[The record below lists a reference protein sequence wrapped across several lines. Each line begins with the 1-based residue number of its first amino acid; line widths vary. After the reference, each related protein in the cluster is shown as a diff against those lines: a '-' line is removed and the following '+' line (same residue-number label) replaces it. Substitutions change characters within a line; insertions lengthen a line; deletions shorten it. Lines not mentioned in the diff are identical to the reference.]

1 MGEHAQ
7 EQEQHEGDKWKEYN
21 LLNFD
26 GGGIRRYWKLVAA
39 RKLMK
44 RMKHAQA
51 EFRNSAPG
59 YTTGQDQDE
68 EDEEEE
74 WIEHNLL
81 TLDSSGPRDFG
92 SSTMSTS
99 INQVA
104 ETALTRTRAALVQY
118 THPGPR
124 LQYEPRISGQLG
136 HVEVSCL
143 ADRGAGRNI
152 ISRANEREVYDLEFY
167 VMPNCVQDI
176 ILGSPFLR
184 LTQTFERFAHR
195 IHRRLRQCLPNR
207 MQYMGSAER
216 VLGTLNGSL
225 VDALPD
231 TGSDVMLISEA
242 YARQRGFS
250 VDRNPIY
257 HVPLQL
263 GDGSFDRTSG
273 IVKDATW
280 AYGVAEDEVS
290 LCDFYVLENLSC
302 DVLLS
307 YDFLD
312 STEAFTR
319 QSSWFQ
325 YDQDDVE
332 ADDRWTLNTI
342 TKVPEFMQR
351 LRQRLSSK
359 SIDAPRVNAARTPQ
373 EVLQDWER
381 EKRRLLRA
389 FEMNEAQVMQLPLEQ
404 QDTARAAYAAIL
416 QPAYDKHMQSR
427 PGS

>member
-1 MGEHAQ
+1 MSDFTKQLAVQQQDVVTIVFGT
-7 EQEQHEGDKWKEYN
+7 
-21 LLNFD
+21 LP
-26 GGGIRRYWKLVAA
+26 LVLAC
-39 RKLMK
+39 
-44 RMKHAQA
+44 
-51 EFRNSAPG
+51 F
-59 YTTGQDQDE
+59 TTD
-68 EDEEEE
+68 
-74 WIEHNLL
+74 
-81 TLDSSGPRDFG
+81 
-92 SSTMSTS
+92 
-99 INQVA
+99 
-104 ETALTRTRAALVQY
+104 TRA
-118 THPGPR
+118 GPIS
-124 LQYEPRISGQLG
+124 QYEPRISGRLG

-152 ISRANEREVYDLEFY
+152 ISHEYAKLLGRPTKHNTHSARAKVILDNGKPAKTIGLVTLPFSFSNEREVYHLEFH

-216 VLGTLNGSL
+216 VVGTLNGSL

-231 TGSDVMLISEA
+231 TGSDVMLVSEA
-242 YARQRGFS
+242 YARRRGLS
-250 VDRNPIY
+250 VNRDPIY

-263 GDGSFDRTSG
+263 ADGSFDRTSG

-280 AYGVAEDEVS
+280 AYGVTQDEVS
-290 LCDFYVLENLSC
+290 LCDFYVLPNLPC

-319 QSSWFQ
+319 QSSWFK
-325 YDQDDVE
+325 YDDD
-332 ADDRWTLNTI
+332 ADLNDTWTLSTI
-342 TKVPEFMQR
+342 TKVPEFMR
-351 LRQRLSSK
+351 RVRQRLGSK
-359 SIDAPRVNAARTPQ
+359 PNDAPSVKAVRTAQ
-373 EVLQDWER
+373 EILQGWER

-389 FEMNEAQVMQLPLEQ
+389 FELNEAHVKQLPLEQ